1 MKKIKTFSLAITMLC
16 SLATFSQEKTVLE
29 TVSSDFESKDRIE
42 NSKAIDTIRPNMQL
56 SEKDNQKPKIAFR
69 CGLSS
74 DSSDS
79 KPLFVI
85 DGIPTSEAIIKTID
99 PNNFESFNVLKGLA
113 ATALY
118 GSMAANGVIMIKT
131 KNLSKKELKKLKKAS
146 IDYYKSQENNALV
159 RY

>member
-1 MKKIKTFSLAITMLC
+1 MKKIKTFSLAIAML
-16 SLATFSQEKTVLE
+16 SFLATFSQEKTVSE
-29 TVSSDFESKDRIE
+29 TVSSDFEDKDRIE
-42 NSKAIDTIRPNMQL
+42 NSKSIDTIRPNTQL

-74 DSSDS
+74 DS
-79 KPLFVI
+79 KPLYVV

-118 GSMAANGVIMIKT
+118 GSKAANGVIIIKT

>member
-1 MKKIKTFSLAITMLC
+1 MKKIKTFSLAITML
-16 SLATFSQEKTVLE
+16 SFLATFSQEKTVSE
-29 TVSSDFESKDRIE
+29 TVSSDFENKDRIE
-42 NSKAIDTIRPNMQL
+42 NSKAIDTIRPNTQL

-74 DSSDS
+74 DS
-79 KPLFVI
+79 KPLYVV
-85 DGIPTSEAIIKTID
+85 DGIPTSEAIIKTIS

-118 GSMAANGVIMIKT
+118 GSKAANGVIIIKT

>member
-1 MKKIKTFSLAITMLC
+1 MKKNKIFSLAIAML
-16 SLATFSQEKTVLE
+16 SFLTTFSQEKTVSE
-29 TVSSDFESKDRIE
+29 TISSDFEDKNRIE
-42 NSKAIDTIRPNMQL
+42 NSISIDTIRPNTQL

-74 DSSDS
+74 DS

-85 DGIPTSEAIIKTID
+85 DGIQTSDAIIKTIS

-118 GSMAANGVIMIKT
+118 GSKAANGVIIVKT

>member
-1 MKKIKTFSLAITMLC
+1 MKKIKIFSLAIAMLC
-16 SLATFSQEKTVLE
+16 SLAIFSQEKTVTE
-29 TVSSDFESKDRIE
+29 TVFSDFEDKDRIE
-42 NSKAIDTIRPNMQL
+42 NSKSIDTIRPNTQL

-74 DSSDS
+74 DS
-79 KPLFVI
+79 KPLYVV
-85 DGIPTSEAIIKTID
+85 DGIPTSEVIIKTIN